1 MNRLLLPAALLL
13 FSVRLFAQPA
23 VGLSP
28 SGLSFGNQINGTTS
42 RSQLVTLSNIGNAP
56 LTISGITATAP
67 FGQTNNCPPTLTQ
80 GTSCTLTITFAP
92 TTAGSFT
99 GDVTIVDSASN
110 SPQSVQLSGSGT
122 TGLEQIQHI
131 VFIVKENRSFDNYFG
146 QFPGADGA
154 TSGTISTG
162 QQIALAHTPDQTTR
176 DIDHGYKSAV
186 TAIDGGKMDKFDT
199 IPGGNQNGDYL
210 SYTQMGPT
218 DIPAYWSYA
227 TNFVLADRMF
237 SSMEGPTF
245 PNHLYIVAAQSAEVI
260 SNPKNFNAGNI
271 NWTNWGCDALPQVYV
286 TTMNTAGKQA
296 NKFPC
301 FDVTTIA
308 DELETAGVSW
318 KFYAPPQGV
327 FGYQYSVLNAINHI
341 RNSPLW
347 SEHVVNNTNFI
358 TDAMNGNLPA
368 VSWIVTGPGSEHPPT
383 STCFGENTTISQ
395 INAIMQ
401 GPDWPTT
408 AIYVAWDDF
417 GGFYDHVAP
426 PTSDQFGLGPRV
438 PLLIISPYART
449 GYISHTQYEFA
460 SVLRFIETRFGLPT
474 MTGRDAVANDTT
486 DSYDFTQTARSPLI
500 MQPRSC
506 LIASVTSSAFAT
518 QKVNTASAVKRLYLN
533 NQGGGT
539 AAINL
544 SGISLTGG
552 NASDFS
558 LKTTCKSSINPAGGC
573 QLNITFTPTATGP
586 RWTKIQVNNDA
597 SGGPQYIYL
606 SGNGTP

>member
-1 MNRLLLPAALLL
+1 
-13 FSVRLFAQPA
+13 
-23 VGLSP
+23 
-28 SGLSFGNQINGTTS
+28 
-42 RSQLVTLSNIGNAP
+42 
-56 LTISGITATAP
+56 
-67 FGQTNNCPPTLTQ
+67 
-80 GTSCTLTITFAP
+80 
-92 TTAGSFT
+92 
-99 GDVTIVDSASN
+99 
-110 SPQSVQLSGSGT
+110 VQLTGTGT

-154 TSGTISTG
+154 TTGKISTG

-245 PNHLYIVAAQSAEVI
+245 PNHLYIVAAQSAQVM
-260 SNPKNFNAGNI
+260 SNPKNYNTSTI
-271 NWTNWGCDALPQVYV
+271 SWTNWGCDAQPQVYV
-286 TTMNTAGKQA
+286 TTLNSAGKQA

-308 DELETAGVSW
+308 DELEKAGVGW

-341 RNSPLW
+341 RNSTLW

-383 STCFGENTTISQ
+383 STCFGENTTVGQ

-408 AIYVAWDDF
+408 AIFVAWDDF
-417 GGFYDHVAP
+417 GGFYDHAVP

-438 PLLIISPYART
+438 PLLVISPYAKT
-449 GYISHTQYEFA
+449 GLVSHTQYEFA
-460 SVLRFIETRFGLPT
+460 SILKFIETRFGLPT

-486 DSYDFTQTARSPLI
+486 DSFDFTQSPRGPLI
-500 MQPRSC
+500 IKPRSC
-506 LIASVTSSAFAT
+506 LIASVTSSAFPSQAL
-518 QKVNTASAVKRLYLN
+518 NTSSAVKRLYLN

-539 AAINL
+539 TPIAL

-552 NASDFS
+552 NVSDFS
-558 LKTTCKSSINPAGGC
+558 LKTTCKASINPAGGC
-573 QLNITFTPTATGP
+573 QLNITFTPTATGT
-586 RWTKIQVNNDA
+586 RWTKIQVDNNA

-606 SGNGTP
+606 SGTGTP

>member
-1 MNRLLLPAALLL
+1 MTRLAYLASLLLL
-13 FSVRLFAQPA
+13 SVRLFAQPA

-28 SGLSFGNQINGTTS
+28 STISFGNQINGTISLPQT
-42 RSQLVTLSNIGNAP
+42 VVLSNVGKSD
-56 LTISGITATAP
+56 LTVSEITTAAP
-67 FGQTNNCPPTLTQ
+67 FVQTNNCPATLAP
-80 GTSCTLTITFAP
+80 GAFCTLTLKFAP
-92 TTAGSFT
+92 TAAGSFA
-99 GDVTIVDSASN
+99 GAVTIVDGASN
-110 SPQSVQLSGSGT
+110 SPQTIRMSGVGT

-154 TSGTISTG
+154 TTGTISTG
-162 QQIALAHTPDQTTR
+162 QQISLSHTPDQTTR

-186 TAIDGGKMDKFDT
+186 TAIDSGKMDKFDV
-199 IPGGNQNGDYL
+199 IPGGSQNGDFL
-210 SYTQMGPT
+210 SYSQMGQT

-245 PNHLYIVAAQSAEVI
+245 PNHLYIVAAQSAQVI
-260 SNPKNFNAGNI
+260 SNPKNFNSGNI
-271 NWTNWGCDALPQVYV
+271 SWTNWGCDALPQVYV
-286 TTMNTAGKQA
+286 TTLNTAGKQA

-308 DELETAGVSW
+308 DELESAGVSW

-341 RNSPLW
+341 RNTSLW
-347 SEHVVNNTNFI
+347 TDHVVNNTQFV

-383 STCFGENTTISQ
+383 SVCYGENTTISQ
-395 INAIMQ
+395 VNAIMQ

-408 AIYVAWDDF
+408 AIFIAWDDF

-426 PTSDQFGLGPRV
+426 PVSDQFGLGPRV
-438 PLLIISPYART
+438 PLLIVSPYAKT

-460 SVLRFIETRFGLPT
+460 SIIKFIENRFGLPT
-474 MTGRDAVANDTT
+474 LTGRDAVANDTS
-486 DSYDFTQTARSPLI
+486 DSFDFTQAARSPLI

-506 LIASVTSSAFAT
+506 LIASVTSSAFPS
-518 QKVNTASAVKRLYLN
+518 QKVSTASAVKRLYLN

-539 AAINL
+539 SPISL
-544 SGISLTGG
+544 SGITLTGG
-552 NASDFS
+552 NTSDFS

-573 QLNITFTPTATGP
+573 QLNITFTPTTTGL
-586 RWTKIQVNNDA
+586 RWTEIQVNNNA

-606 SGNGTP
+606 SGTGTP